1 MNKTRYFPLEA
12 NTDQAAKL
20 TDTIVEL
27 AAKQRQVE
35 AELYAA
41 KAKLRELV
49 MPQFFEVAHGSSK
62 PPQGVVILGQES
74 AGLRMCVPKSI
85 CHANAG
91 AMPPFAAECFRE
103 HQRLSAML
111 KTPEKGKLAPL
122 KANVEALL
130 SGHGEARWAS
140 RLLPVPGFHTQRHGL
155 FNPEQNLA
163 IDLAAPLHVR
173 VLV

>member
-1 MNKTRYFPLEA
+1 MNKTVYFPLET

-20 TDTIVEL
+20 TDTIVGL
-27 AAKQRQVE
+27 IAKQRQIE
-35 AELYAA
+35 AELHVA
-41 KAKLRELV
+41 KAQLRELV
-49 MPQFFEVAHGSSK
+49 MAQFFEVAHGSSK
-62 PPQGVVILGQES
+62 PPQGVVIPGQES

-91 AMPPFAAECFRE
+91 AMPPFAAECFKE

-111 KTPEKGKLAPL
+111 KTPERGKLAPL
-122 KANVEALL
+122 KANVETVL
-130 SGHGEARWAS
+130 SGHGEAHWAS

-155 FNPEQNLA
+155 FSPEQNLA

>member
-74 AGLRMCVPKSI
+74 AGTNNFGR
-85 CHANAG
+85 
-91 AMPPFAAECFRE
+91 
-103 HQRLSAML
+103 
-111 KTPEKGKLAPL
+111 
-122 KANVEALL
+122 
-130 SGHGEARWAS
+130 
-140 RLLPVPGFHTQRHGL
+140 
-155 FNPEQNLA
+155 
-163 IDLAAPLHVR
+163 
-173 VLV
+173 